1 MTVSGIVAHIF
12 NLSGEEVVPEL
23 VIREL
28 KAWDSLKH
36 MELVVEIERQYDV
49 ELTFDE
55 IVSIETVADILVV
68 LSARGICGTE
78 R

>member
-1 MTVSGIVAHIF
+1 MVSGLVAHIF
-12 NLSGEEVVPEL
+12 NLPIEEVVPEL

-36 MELVVEIERQYDV
+36 VELVVEIEHVYSI

-55 IVSIETVADILVV
+55 IVSIGTVADILVV
-68 LSARGICGTE
+68 LSARGICDDSP